1 MSEKG
6 SGNQG
11 RGELLTLTEVSNR
24 TGISMPTLQRY
35 KKEYQSRIPSVGR
48 GRKQRYP
55 AESLQ
60 VFEQLK
66 AENIKKRGRPRRD
79 AGAAAGGGARR
90 GGTARTARTAPSAP
104 AAPAAAGGGGGGD
117 LLTLTEIGER
127 TGISYPTLV
136 RYVKLHGDEIASEG
150 EGRRRRYYPEAVEV
164 FRRLRS
170 ESTRGRKPK
179 GGRGGAAAPARAAA
193 SPPAPASGGGGG
205 GGDAKLSQR
214 VASLERT
221 QERLERQIQEMIQLV
236 RKPITVTVQRAK

>member
-6 SGNQG
+6 NGGNRG
-11 RGELLTLTEVSNR
+11 GGELLTLTEVSNR

-48 GRKQRYP
+48 GRKHRYP
-55 AESLQ
+55 AQSLE

-66 AENIKKRGRPRRD
+66 AENIKRRGRPRRD
-79 AGAAAGGGARR
+79 AGATAGAARGGGNGRR
-90 GGTARTARTAPSAP
+90 TKAPSAP
-104 AAPAAAGGGGGGD
+104 STSASAGGGN

-136 RYVKLHGDEIASEG
+136 RYVKLHGDEIPSEG
-150 EGRRRRYYPEAVEV
+150 EGRRRRYHPEAVAV
-164 FRRLRS
+164 FQRLRS
-170 ESTRGRKPK
+170 ESGRGRKPK
-179 GGRGGAAAPARAAA
+179 GGRGASAAPGR
-193 SPPAPASGGGGG
+193 PASGASPAAGGGG

>member
-6 SGNQG
+6 RKGDE
-11 RGELLTLTEVSNR
+11 ELLTLTEVSKR

-35 KKEYQSRIPSVGR
+35 KKEYQSRIPSKGR

-55 AESLQ
+55 VSALE

-66 AENIKKRGRPRRD
+66 AENIKRRGRPRRD
-79 AGAAAGGGARR
+79 GSPAGGGPARR
-90 GGTARTARTAPSAP
+90 KATTSTKAPK
-104 AAPAAAGGGGGGD
+104 GGGD

-136 RYVKLHGDEIASEG
+136 RYVKLRGDEIPSEG
-150 EGRRRRYYPEAVEV
+150 EGRRRRYHPEAVEV
-164 FRRLRS
+164 FRKMRQQS
-170 ESTRGRKPK
+170 SRGRKPK
-179 GGRGGAAAPARAAA
+179 AAGGRAGTAAPA
-193 SPPAPASGGGGG
+193 GGGGG
-205 GGDAKLSQR
+205 GAADSRLAQR

-221 QERLERQIQEMIQLV
+221 QERLERQIQDMIQLV

>member
-6 SGNQG
+6 SGG
-11 RGELLTLTEVSNR
+11 GGLLTLTEVSNR

-35 KKEYQSRIPSVGR
+35 KKEYQNRIPSVGR

-66 AENIKKRGRPRRD
+66 SENIKKRGRPRRD
-79 AGAAAGGGARR
+79 AGAAAGGGGGARR
-90 GGTARTARTAPSAP
+90 GRPP
-104 AAPAAAGGGGGGD
+104 AARPAAAAAGGSGGGGGD

-136 RYVKLHGDEIASEG
+136 RYVKLHGDDIPSEG
-150 EGRRRRYYPEAVEV
+150 EGRRRRYHAGAVEV
-164 FRRLRS
+164 FQRLRS
-170 ESTRGRKPK
+170 ESSRGRKPK
-179 GGRGGAAAPARAAA
+179 GGRGGAAAAPARSAAA
-193 SPPAPASGGGGG
+193 SPAASGGG

>member
-6 SGNQG
+6 SGGNQRG
-11 RGELLTLTEVSNR
+11 GELLTLTEVSNR

-35 KKEYQSRIPSVGR
+35 KKEYQNRIPSVGR

-55 AESLQ
+55 VESLE

-79 AGAAAGGGARR
+79 AAPASGGGPRR
-90 GGTARTARTAPSAP
+90 GKARSAP
-104 AAPAAAGGGGGGD
+104 AAPAASGGGGGGD

-193 SPPAPASGGGGG
+193 STPAASGGGG

>member
-1 MSEKG
+1 MSDKG
-6 SGNQG
+6 NGGNRG
-11 RGELLTLTEVSNR
+11 NGELLTLTEVSNR

-35 KKEYQSRIPSVGR
+35 KKEYQNRIPSVGR

-55 AESLQ
+55 VESLE

-66 AENIKKRGRPRRD
+66 AENIKRRGRPRRD
-79 AGAAAGGGARR
+79 AGAKSGAASGGGNGRRAR
-90 GGTARTARTAPSAP
+90 ASKP
-104 AAPAAAGGGGGGD
+104 AKAAAAGGGD

-136 RYVKLHGDEIASEG
+136 RYVKLHGDEIPSEG
-150 EGRRRRYYPEAVEV
+150 EGRRRRYYPEAVAV
-164 FRRLRS
+164 FQRLRS
-170 ESTRGRKPK
+170 ESGRGRKPK
-179 GGRGGAAAPARAAA
+179 GGRGAGTPARAASGGA
-193 SPPAPASGGGGG
+193 SPASGGGGG
-205 GGDAKLSQR
+205 DGKLSQR

>member
-1 MSEKG
+1 MSETG
-6 SGNQG
+6 SNGG
-11 RGELLTLTEVSNR
+11 GELLTLTEVSNR

-55 AESLQ
+55 VESLE

-66 AENIKKRGRPRRD
+66 SENIKRRGRPRGSGGGGGGRR
-79 AGAAAGGGARR
+79 AASKSAAPSSGAASSGASSSR
-90 GGTARTARTAPSAP
+90 SSS
-104 AAPAAAGGGGGGD
+104 GGGGD

-136 RYVKLHGDEIASEG
+136 RYVKLHGDEIPSEG
-150 EGRRRRYYPEAVEV
+150 EGRRRRYHPQAVEV
-164 FRRLRS
+164 FQRLRS
-170 ESTRGRKPK
+170 ESGRGRKPK
-179 GGRGGAAAPARAAA
+179 GGRAAAAPARVPGGASAA
-193 SPPAPASGGGGG
+193 GGGAGA
-205 GGDAKLSQR
+205 GDGKLAQR

>member
-6 SGNQG
+6 NGGNRG
-11 RGELLTLTEVSNR
+11 SGELLTLTEVSNR

-35 KKEYQSRIPSVGR
+35 KKESQNRIPSVGR

-55 AESLQ
+55 AQSLE
-60 VFEQLK
+60 VFAQLK
-66 AENIKKRGRPRRD
+66 AENIKRRGRPRRD
-79 AGAAAGGGARR
+79 AGAAAAAGGGGARR
-90 GGTARTARTAPSAP
+90 AKAPSAP
-104 AAPAAAGGGGGGD
+104 ASGGGGGG

-127 TGISYPTLV
+127 TGVSYPTLV
-136 RYVKLHGDEIASEG
+136 RYVKLHGDQIPSEG
-150 EGRRRRYYPEAVEV
+150 EGRRRRYHPQAVEV

-170 ESTRGRKPK
+170 ESGRGRKPK
-179 GGRGGAAAPARAAA
+179 GGRGGAAAPARAASGA
-193 SPPAPASGGGGG
+193 SPAAGGGG

>member
-6 SGNQG
+6 NGGNQG
-11 RGELLTLTEVSNR
+11 GGELLTLTEVSNR

-35 KKEYQSRIPSVGR
+35 KKEYQNRIPSVGR

-55 AESLQ
+55 EQALE

-79 AGAAAGGGARR
+79 AGGAGGERRAQSSKAPKAPKASKAAASGD
-90 GGTARTARTAPSAP
+90 
-104 AAPAAAGGGGGGD
+104 GGGGD

-136 RYVKLHGDEIASEG
+136 RYVKLHGDEIPSEG
-150 EGRRRRYYPEAVEV
+150 EGRRRRYYPEAVPV
-164 FRRLRS
+164 FQRLRS
-170 ESTRGRKPK
+170 ESGRGRKPK
-179 GGRGGAAAPARAAA
+179 GGRATAAAPARSGGGAAAPA
-193 SPPAPASGGGGG
+193 GGGG